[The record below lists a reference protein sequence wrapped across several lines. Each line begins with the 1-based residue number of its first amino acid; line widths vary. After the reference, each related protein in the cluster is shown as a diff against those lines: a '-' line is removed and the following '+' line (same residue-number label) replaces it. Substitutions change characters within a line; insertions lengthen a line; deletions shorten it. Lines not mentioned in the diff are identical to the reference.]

1 MPTNS
6 TRNWINDTE
15 SGLTLIEM
23 IVSVAIFA
31 TVAFVASSALVSV
44 VGEAQRSSANQ
55 EAVNNLNVAM
65 SDMAR
70 SLRTGFYYSCRTDD
84 PFIRGSNNNCIYGQP
99 GYEAKSMVFIDADRN
114 GVGYRH
120 NKASSTIEKAIDE
133 TCDQSDCNPFN
144 GDSDDTTYPITAPNI
159 TVDNLTFRVSGAN
172 GSQDSTQS
180 TVLITMEGTAGDP
193 DTATTTFRLQ
203 TTATK
208 RLLNP

>member
-1 MPTNS
+1 ML
-6 TRNWINDTE
+6 NDRTYNQIGK
-15 SGLTLIEM
+15 SQAGLTLIEM

-70 SLRTGFYYSCRTDD
+70 SLRTGFYYSCKTDG
-84 PFIRGSNNNCIYGQP
+84 PFIRGSQNNCSDGT
-99 GYEAKSMVFIDADRN
+99 GASADSMVFIDADRN
-114 GVGYRH
+114 GVGYKLK
-120 NKASSTIEKAIDE
+120 NDEIKKATDTDCKPG
-133 TCDQSDCNPFN
+133 DCNPFS
-144 GDSDDTTYPITAPNI
+144 GGSDDTTYPITAPNI

-172 GSQDSTQS
+172 GSQDSVQS
-180 TVLITMEGTAGDP
+180 TVLITVEGTAGDL